1 MSFFKFI
8 LRFFSAFIIGFIVFY
23 FASKKIDLSGTS
35 APWSLITLLA
45 FPFSYCIAA
54 FFKVSEADENISL
67 SDSELRR
74 LRPIIDIKKRH
85 LAFLIIFYLLAAFS
99 GAIGMFAIPK
109 DSMSYL
115 YFISSCG
122 GGIAASLYSFF
133 FISSINSEI
142 QRFKSILLHRA
153 ENNKKTKE
161 FIDSL
166 NKKAD

>member
-1 MSFFKFI
+1 MSFFKFL
-8 LRFFSAFIIGFIVFY
+8 LRFFTAFIIGFIAFY
-23 FASKKIDLSGTS
+23 FASKKIDLNGTA

-54 FFKVSEADENISL
+54 FFKISEADENVSL

-74 LRPIIDIKKRH
+74 LRPIIDTKKRH
-85 LAFLIIFYLLAAFS
+85 LWFLMIFYLVAAFS
-99 GAIGMFAIPK
+99 GAIGMFSIPK
-109 DSMSYL
+109 SSITYL

-122 GGIAASLYSFF
+122 GAIAASLYSFA

-153 ENNKKTKE
+153 ETNKKTKE
-161 FIDSL
+161 FLDSL

>member
-1 MSFFKFI
+1 MSFLKFI
-8 LRFFSAFIIGFIVFY
+8 IRFLSAFILGFIAFY
-23 FASKKIDLSGTS
+23 MASSAIDLSGTS
-35 APWSLITLLA
+35 APWALITLLV

-54 FFKVSEADENISL
+54 FFKVSEADENTSL

-74 LRPIIDIKKRH
+74 LRPIIDAKKRH
-85 LAFLIIFYLLAAFS
+85 LGFLIIFYLVAAFL
-99 GAIGMFAIPK
+99 GAIGMFAI
-109 DSMSYL
+109 SRESLAYL

-122 GGIAASLYSFF
+122 GSIAAAMYSFF

-153 ENNKKTKE
+153 ENNKRAKE

>member
-8 LRFFSAFIIGFIVFY
+8 KRFLSAFAFGFAIFY
-23 FASKKIDLSGTS
+23 FASRKIDLSGIST
-35 APWSLITLLA
+35 PWSLITLLA

-54 FFKVSEADENISL
+54 FFKVSEADENTSL
-67 SDSELRR
+67 SDNELRR
-74 LRPIIDIKKRH
+74 LRPIIDAKKRH
-85 LAFLIIFYLLAAFS
+85 LGFLIFFYLIAAFS
-99 GAIGMFAIPK
+99 GAIGMFAI
-109 DSMSYL
+109 SRESIVYL
-115 YFISSCG
+115 YFISACG
-122 GGIAASLYSFF
+122 GGIAAAMYSFF

-153 ENNKKTKE
+153 EANKKTKE